1 MRMNRRIGE
10 TAKRRV
16 RPFAHASIRRFTL
29 LLPCVLVIGLA
40 GGSFAQ
46 DEEEETSNAK
56 PDAGG
61 IVIEPSSGK
70 IAEGDTITITFPV
83 SMIAADVIDV
93 GDQRTPFVSE
103 PKLEGTFLW
112 KSQTEGVFTV
122 NAVVA
127 EARHRLT
134 LAPALK
140 DATGKPF
147 VVKDWSAEFKTPKFA
162 ITTEFNERK
171 QLAARPQIYLDSTYA
186 VRLDEAAQH
195 IYFQD
200 REAHQRFPV
209 EVIQTG
215 EKTADSLEATGFRVT
230 PRAPLPVGHTFDLI
244 VNGLLDAKSRRPLP
258 YLQVMPAGKTEPLE
272 VQWLGAFNHPLEEP
286 TIRIKFDDT
295 IDPVEVTPER
305 IRVEPAVDK
314 MKLLVS
320 GDQIQ
325 ITGDFDLKQRYK
337 VSISPELKGDRGY
350 GVQSESRW
358 GATFRP
364 KESCLIFPSRQVFA
378 RARQELRFAFFQV
391 NTPQVTWKLAHIP
404 AEKLSAV
411 TARVKE
417 FEKDARDPV
426 TGNVVIDPRTGF
438 AKQFQ
443 TELLVEAF
451 QLPVASSGAFEATSN
466 DTETRRDV
474 RCTPAEASAK
484 AGVPPTNEA
493 FAGPYLFEAS
503 ATLPDGRIVGNRS
516 IICINDYLLTQ
527 KRTPTKV
534 IMRLAK
540 MSDANSVAGVT
551 IRALTDE
558 NIELARAVTD
568 KEGIAEFPKESV
580 FPKTSDS
587 KAKNTHLF
595 IADTTTGPALQFA
608 EATAY
613 SSGIDS
619 APSPNRPQAEII
631 TDRNLYRPGH
641 TVKMKGLARD
651 VDVSSGLMIPVGASV
666 HWTIKESDGSRVVG
680 EGDTTL
686 SAYGGWEAEWNVPEK
701 AKLGSYE
708 VRCAVGGRDYAGV
721 TVISVQEYRVPLFS
735 VMVEATTPEVG
746 ATAHARI
753 SSAYFHGAPNA
764 GARVHWKAS
773 WTTLADY
780 VSDSDEPYRK
790 RFNSYS
796 EVGPRLDVDSEDI
809 KTIEGDTQLDAHGF
823 ATIACESPFKD
834 NPAVGRTNVIWRADV
849 TSIDGQTLSGG
860 DTATLFATETRLGV
874 RAEEQTTEPAGLPAG
889 ASAQAGIKVD
899 IDALDPDDEK
909 QDGVLIRADL
919 FHVTTKT
926 VKEQIAPFVY
936 RYRNTDQFAKVA
948 SQESKTPA
956 ELVFATTETGRY
968 VVAVNATQV
977 KAPVVSDETTVTG
990 EKPAQLPVVN
1000 ETTFKIDHRAEPFLP
1015 GEKAAFTIEA
1025 PFGGVAWVSVETD
1038 EVLDTLLVPVKGN
1051 AGRIEVPIK
1060 GNYAPNATV
1069 SIYLVKPGGENELP
1083 LERFAYSEID
1093 VRRPDRELKV
1103 APHLANNTAKPGDVV
1118 RGEVLVTSQDK
1129 PVADADLLVFAVDD
1143 AVLTLGDWKLPNI
1156 GARFYPKNGFL
1167 VRTYEALHGYIEN
1180 LAKLSLTQKGFVIG
1194 DGGEEAISNI
1204 KNVRKEF
1211 RTLAFWQGSLKTGAD
1226 GKVAFEFVAP
1236 DNLTTYRIVAVG
1248 ETKMNQFGGDATETV
1263 KISKPLLIDLA
1274 LPRFLRQGDEV
1285 ELRAVVRQ
1293 NFADN
1298 DGVTTRCVT
1307 DANIKLLGGDVT
1319 TQSAQRDA
1327 PTVFR
1332 FKAKVTDPN
1341 LTPTKVRFEAISD
1354 SNKQMSDA
1362 VEITIP
1368 VQAPTIV
1375 RKESVAASFNGPQF
1389 DARRAMP
1396 EVWRRGRG
1404 HFTTTISTSPWL
1416 PQMSGLPV
1424 ILEYPHGCF
1433 EQIST
1438 KLLGYSLLANVL
1450 AYLPDFQQRDAEY
1463 RATLERGM
1471 KQYADSVLE
1480 DGTLPYW
1487 PGSNTG
1493 NGFVTCQ
1500 ALWSVNESVKAGFE
1514 PPSDLQEKL
1523 AGAVKKMVKGQ
1534 VPASHFQKCFALFVL
1549 TQSENGDDYK
1559 NESQELYLHRNEGSD
1574 EDRALLAIALH
1585 QQNIM
1590 IHEQQQ
1596 LLREIDKPIKE
1607 RAFNPATFSSMTRA
1621 EAMRAFAFNAISPPT
1636 WTKQRKQQARERM
1649 SKLMDDA
1656 GSLSTQENLWLLLAF
1671 TSMIGA
1677 ETTPELHPGQP
1688 AAAVVSKNS
1697 RSAAWVD
1704 HKMENDLV
1712 IKGLNQS
1719 ALTFLMQAEYSTS
1732 EVDTDR
1738 VDRGFRIERVVK
1750 NLTDATRA
1758 GTPNAPL
1765 KLGDQLLITYRL
1777 NTRKLQNF
1785 VALEDALPAGVEV
1798 VNPNLALVG
1807 KFYQLPPPDP
1817 QDRLLSLSY
1826 SEMRDR
1832 SALLYFD
1839 TVDPGSGTYSIL
1851 ARATAAGT
1859 FRWPATQVAP
1869 MYDSRFSGLSPSSVC
1884 VISAD

>member
-1 MRMNRRIGE
+1 MNRRIAE
-10 TAKRRV
+10 TEKHRLRRFTYSPI
-16 RPFAHASIRRFTL
+16 RPFAVL
-29 LLPCVLVIGLA
+29 LACALAIVLGVA
-40 GGSFAQ
+40 SFAQ
-46 DEEEETSNAK
+46 DDEREEEASNAK

-70 IAEGDTITITFPV
+70 IAESDTITLTFPV
-83 SMIAADVIDV
+83 SMVATDLIDV
-93 GDQRTPFVSE
+93 GDQPAPFVSE
-103 PKLEGTFLW
+103 PKLDGKFLW

-127 EARHRLT
+127 GAHHRLT
-134 LAPALK
+134 LTPGLK
-140 DATGKPF
+140 DANGKPF
-147 VVKDWSAEFKTPKFA
+147 VVKDWSAEFTTPKFA
-162 ITTEFNERK
+162 ITTEFTERK
-171 QLAARPQIYLDSTYA
+171 QLPARPQIYLESTYA

-200 REAHQRFPV
+200 RESRQRFPV

-215 EKTADSLEATGFRVT
+215 DEKTPNSLEATGFRVT
-230 PRAPLPVGHTFDLI
+230 PREPLPVKQTFDLI

-258 YLQVMPAGKTEPLE
+258 YLQVMPVGKTEPLE
-272 VQWLGAFNHPLEEP
+272 VEWLGAFTHPLEDP
-286 TIRIKFDDT
+286 VIRIKFDDE
-295 IDPVEVTPER
+295 IDPVEATAER
-305 IRVEPAVDK
+305 IHIDPAVEK
-314 MKLLVS
+314 MKLLAS
-320 GDQIQ
+320 ADEIA
-325 ITGDFDLKQRYK
+325 ITGDFDLKQKYK

-350 GVQSESRW
+350 GLESESRW

-364 KESCLIFPSRQVFA
+364 KEACLIFPATQVFA

-391 NTPQVTWKLAHIP
+391 NTPAGTWKLARIP

-417 FEKDARDPV
+417 FEKDTRDPI
-426 TGNVVIDPRTGF
+426 TGKVVIDPRTGF
-438 AKQFQ
+438 AKPVQ
-443 TELLVEAF
+443 TELLVDAF
-451 QLPVASSGAFEATSN
+451 QLPVASSGTFEATSS

-474 RCTPAEASAK
+474 RC
-484 AGVPPTNEA
+484 VPPSNDVL
-493 FAGPYLFEAS
+493 AGPYLFEAS

-516 IICINDYLLTQ
+516 IICVNDYLLTQ
-527 KRTPTKV
+527 KRTPDKL

-540 MSDANSVAGVT
+540 MSDANSVAGIT
-551 IRALTDE
+551 IRAITED
-558 NIELARAVTD
+558 NIEVARAVTD
-568 KEGIAEFPKESV
+568 KEGIAEFVKEKV

-587 KAKNTHLF
+587 NAKNTHLF
-595 IADTTTGPALQFA
+595 IADTATGPALQFA
-608 EATAY
+608 DATAF
-613 SSGIDS
+613 SSGYDS
-619 APSPNRPQAEII
+619 ASPANRPQAEIV

-651 VDVSSGLMIPVGASV
+651 VTVFSGLTIPSGATV
-666 HWTIKESDGSRVVG
+666 HWSISESDGSRVVG

-686 SAYGGWEAEWNVPEK
+686 SPYGGWEAEWNVPDK

-708 VRCAVGGRDYAGV
+708 IRCAIGGRDYTGV
-721 TVISVQEYRVPLFS
+721 TSISVQEYRVPLFS

-746 ATAHARI
+746 TTAHAKI

-773 WTTLADY
+773 WSTSADFA
-780 VSDSDEPYRK
+780 SDSDEPYRK
-790 RFNSYS
+790 RFNSYA
-796 EVGPRLDVDSEDI
+796 EIGPRFDVDSEDV

-823 ATIACESPFKD
+823 ATLACESPFKD
-834 NPAVGRTNVIWRADV
+834 NPAVSRMNIIWRADV

-860 DTATLFATETRLGV
+860 ETATLFATETRLGV
-874 RAEEQTTEPAGLPAG
+874 RSEEQTTEPRGV
-889 ASAQAGIKVD
+889 KVD
-899 IDALDPDDEK
+899 IDALNPEDKK
-909 QDGVLIRADL
+909 QDGVLVRVDL

-926 VKEQIAPFVY
+926 VKEQLAPFVY

-948 SQESKTPA
+948 SQDSKTPA
-956 ELVFATTETGRY
+956 QLVFPTTETGRY
-968 VVAVNATQV
+968 VVAVNATKV
-977 KAPVVSDETTVTG
+977 KAPMVSDETTVTG
-990 EKPAQLPVVN
+990 EQPAQLPVVN
-1000 ETTFKIDHRAEPFLP
+1000 ETTFKIGRRPEPFLP
-1015 GEKAAFTIEA
+1015 GEKAALTIEA

-1038 EVLDTLLVPVKGN
+1038 EILDTLLVPVKGN
-1051 AGRIEVPIK
+1051 ASRIEVPIK
-1060 GNYAPNATV
+1060 ENYAPNATV
-1069 SIYLVKPGGENELP
+1069 SIYLVKPGGENALP
-1083 LERFAYSEID
+1083 LERFAYTEVD

-1103 APHLANNTAKPGDVV
+1103 VPHLANTTAKPGDTV

-1129 PVADADLLVFAVDD
+1129 PVTDADLLVFAVDD

-1156 GARFYPKNGFL
+1156 GARFYPRNVFA

-1194 DGGEEAISNI
+1194 DGGDEAISNI

-1211 RTLAFWQGSLKTGAD
+1211 RTLAYWQGSLKTGAD
-1226 GKVAFEFVAP
+1226 GKVPFEFVAP
-1236 DNLTTYRIVAVG
+1236 DNLTTYRVVAVG
-1248 ETKMNQFGGDATETV
+1248 QTKMNQFGGDATQTV

-1274 LPRFLRQGDEV
+1274 LPRFLREGDEV

-1293 NFADN
+1293 NFANSDS
-1298 DGVTTRCVT
+1298 VTTRCVT
-1307 DANIKLLGGDVT
+1307 DLNIIKLLDGDVR
-1319 TQSAQRDA
+1319 TQTAQRDA

-1332 FKAKVTDPN
+1332 FRAKVTDPN
-1341 LTPTKVRFEAISD
+1341 LAPTKVRFEAVSN

-1404 HFTTTISTSPWL
+1404 QFTTTISTSPWL
-1416 PQMSGLPV
+1416 PEISGLPV
-1424 ILEYPHGCF
+1424 ILQYPHGCF

-1438 KLLGYSLLANVL
+1438 KLLGYSLLANLL

-1471 KQYADSVLE
+1471 KQYADSILE
-1480 DGTLPYW
+1480 DGMLPYW
-1487 PGSNTG
+1487 PGGNAG

-1500 ALWSVNESVKAGFE
+1500 ALWSVNESVNAGFE
-1514 PPSDLQEKL
+1514 PPSELQEKL
-1523 AGAVKKMVKGQ
+1523 GGAVKKMIKGQ
-1534 VPASHFQKCFALFVL
+1534 VPSSRFEKCFALFVL
-1549 TQSENGDDYK
+1549 TQSKNDDDYK

-1574 EDRALLAIALH
+1574 EDRALLALALH

-1590 IHEQQQ
+1590 PREQQQ

-1621 EAMRAFAFNAISPPT
+1621 EAMRAFAFNVISPPS
-1636 WTKQRKQQARERM
+1636 WTKQRKQQARDRM
-1649 SKLMDDA
+1649 SKMMDDA

-1671 TSMIGA
+1671 KSMLGT
-1677 ETTPELHPGQP
+1677 ETAAELHAAQP
-1688 AAAVVSKNS
+1688 AATVVSKNG

-1704 HKMENDLV
+1704 HKMETDLA
-1712 IKGLNQS
+1712 IKGLNQG
-1719 ALTFLMQAEYSTS
+1719 ALTFLMQAEYSTP

-1750 NLTDATRA
+1750 NLTDATRL
-1758 GTPNAPL
+1758 GTANAPL

-1785 VALEDALPAGVEV
+1785 VALEDSLPAGLEV

-1817 QDRLLSLSY
+1817 QDRLLDLSY

-1832 SALLYFD
+1832 AALLYFD

-1859 FRWPATQVAP
+1859 FRWPATQVVP

-1884 VISAD
+1884 VVSSD